1 MRKTL
6 EYQKLNGLFVF
17 CNKCR
22 SDVNGKSKT
31 AKSCNHPLESQSYKA
46 IVRIPNSGY
55 DRKTKILIARNFE
68 DAVLEF
74 VDFKKQVKN
83 PFVNSIKTAKSVK
96 TYLLIELI
104 PKYIDFM
111 NDEKVP
117 FHMKKHLTKS
127 HILTTK
133 VFLQDFAKFLKTK
146 GFNLKTTELKS
157 ITDSVVGKYCEFLE
171 TKDYSNYTYNAKIK
185 VMRTFYNYLIEKEDY
200 EIKNVWKK
208 VKLKSEKGTDE
219 SISTEDFFGLLE
231 VINETDSFDQ
241 IGKTRRN
248 MFKPWMKDLI
258 RLKAYTGRRNAE
270 LFAMKWDMI
279 HFEDGKPVFI
289 QSPNIKI
296 NRQQNNFDEK
306 DFQFAFVPV
315 AEELSELLEELGL
328 PQNIGSNHYI
338 IAPDVISNRK
348 YLEDFASKSFTFFF
362 KRLKRSYT
370 RQLKHFRKTYITQED
385 SFINRRISM
394 QHSNYQTTS
403 KHYIDR
409 KEIAKDMVKQGFRIF
424 PKQSIDSELM
434 KMERFEEQFAGDN

>member
-6 EYQKLNGLFVF
+6 EYQKINGLFVF

-55 DRKTKILIARNFE
+55 ARKTKILIARNFE

-83 PFVNSIKTAKSVK
+83 PFINSLKTAKPVK
-96 TYLLIELI
+96 TNLLIELI

-117 FHMKKHLTKS
+117 HHMKKHLTKS

-146 GFNLKTTELKS
+146 SYNLKTTELKA
-157 ITDSVVGKYCEFLE
+157 ITDAVVGKYCEYLE

-219 SISTEDFFGLLE
+219 SISTEDFYDLMKI
-231 VINETDSFDQ
+231 INETDSFDQ

-248 MFKPWMKDLI
+248 MYKPWIIDLI
-258 RLKAYTGRRNAE
+258 KLKAYTGRRNAE
-270 LFAMKWDMI
+270 LFAMRWDMI
-279 HFEDGKPVFI
+279 HFEDGKPVYI

-306 DFQFAFVPV
+306 DYQFAFVPI
-315 AEELSELLEELGL
+315 ADELSELLDELGL
-328 PQNIGSNHYI
+328 QNHLNSNSYI
-338 IAPDVISNRK
+338 IVPDVSNRK

-362 KRLKRSYT
+362 KRLKRCYS

-409 KEIAKDMVKQGFRIF
+409 KEIAKDMVKQGFRVF
-424 PKQSIDSELM
+424 PKQNIDSALI
-434 KMERFEEQFAGDN
+434 KIERFEEQFAGNN

>member
-22 SDVNGKSKT
+22 SDINGKSQK
-31 AKSCNHPLESQSYKA
+31 AKNCNHPLESQAYKA

-83 PFVNSIKTAKSVK
+83 PFTNSIKTSKPVK
-96 TYLLIELI
+96 TNLLIELMT
-104 PKYIDFM
+104 KYIDYM
-111 NDEKVP
+111 NDVKVP
-117 FHMKKHLTKS
+117 HHMKKHLTKS
-127 HILTTK
+127 HIQTTK
-133 VFLQDFAKFLKTK
+133 VFLQDFAKFLKRA
-146 GFNLKTTELKS
+146 GFNLKSTELKA
-157 ITDSVVGKYCEFLE
+157 ITDSVVGKYCEYLE
-171 TKDYSNYTYNAKIK
+171 NKDYSNYTYNAKIK
-185 VMRTFYNYLIEKEDY
+185 TMRTFYNYLIEKEDY

-219 SISTEDFFGLLE
+219 SISTEDFYGLLE
-231 VINETDSFDQ
+231 VVNETDSFDQ

-248 MFKPWMKDLI
+248 MYKPWIIDLI
-258 RLKAYTGRRNAE
+258 KLKAYTGRRNAE
-270 LFAMKWDMI
+270 LFAMRWNMI
-279 HFEDGKPVFI
+279 HFENGQPVYV

-315 AEELSELLEELGL
+315 AEELLELLNELGL
-328 PQNIGSNHYI
+328 RKNLNSESYI
-338 IAPDVISNRK
+338 IAPDVSNRK

-362 KRLKRSYT
+362 KRLNRGYS
-370 RQLKHFRKTYITQED
+370 RQFKHFRKTYITQED
-385 SFINRRISM
+385 LFINGRISM
-394 QHSNYQTTS
+394 QHSNYDITS
-403 KHYIDR
+403 KYYINR
-409 KEIAKDMVKQGFRIF
+409 KEIAKQMVVQGFRVF
-424 PKQSIDSELM
+424 PKKGIE
-434 KMERFEEQFAGDN
+434 

>member
-17 CNKCR
+17 CKKCR

-31 AKSCNHPLESQSYKA
+31 AKSCSHPIESQSYKA
-46 IVRIPNSGY
+46 VVRIPNSGY

-83 PFVNSIKTAKSVK
+83 PFVNSIKAIKPTK
-96 TYLLIELI
+96 TNLLVELMTKYL
-104 PKYIDFM
+104 DFM

-117 FHMKKHLTKS
+117 HHMKKYLTQS
-127 HILTTK
+127 HIKITT
-133 VFLQDFAKFLKTK
+133 VFLQDFAKFLRTN
-146 GFNLKTTELKS
+146 GFNLKKIELKT

-171 TKDYSNYTYNAKIK
+171 SKGYSNYTFNAKVK
-185 VMRTFYNYLIEKEDY
+185 ALRTFYNYLIEKEDY
-200 EIKNVWKK
+200 VIKNVWKK
-208 VKLKSEKGTDE
+208 VKLKSEKGADE
-219 SISTEDFFGLLE
+219 SISSEDFYGLLE

-248 MFKPWMKDLI
+248 MYKPWIKDLI
-258 RLKAYTGRRNAE
+258 KLKAFTGRRNAE
-270 LFAMKWDMI
+270 LFAMKWNMI
-279 HFEDGKPVFI
+279 HFEVGRPIFI

-315 AEELSELLEELGL
+315 AEELSELLDELGL
-328 PQNIGSNHYI
+328 QHNIGSSDYI
-338 IAPDVISNRK
+338 IAPDVQTNRK
-348 YLEDFASKSFTFFF
+348 YHEEFASKSFTFFF
-362 KRLKRSYT
+362 KRLKRSYS

-434 KMERFEEQFAGDN
+434 KIEMN

>member
-1 MRKTL
+1 
-6 EYQKLNGLFVF
+6 
-17 CNKCR
+17 
-22 SDVNGKSKT
+22 
-31 AKSCNHPLESQSYKA
+31 LESQSYKA
-46 IVRIPNSGY
+46 VVRIPNSGY
-55 DRKTKILIARNFE
+55 DRKTKILVARNYL

-74 VDFKKQVKN
+74 ANFKKQVKN
-83 PFVNSIKTAKSVK
+83 PFTNSLKTIKPAKTNK
-96 TYLLIELI
+96 LIELMSI
-104 PKYIDFM
+104 YIDFM

-117 FHMKKHLTKS
+117 HHMKKHLTKS

-133 VFLQDFAKFLKTK
+133 VFLQDFAKFLKTI
-146 GFNLKTTELKS
+146 GFNLKKIELKT

-171 TKDYSNYTYNAKIK
+171 SKDYSNYTYNAKVK
-185 VMRTFYNYLIEKEDY
+185 ALRTFYNYLIDKEDY

-219 SISTEDFFGLLE
+219 SISTEDFYQLLE

-248 MFKPWMKDLI
+248 MYKPWIRNLI
-258 RLKAYTGRRNAE
+258 KLKAYTGRRNAE

-279 HFEDGKPVFI
+279 HFEDGKPVYI

-315 AEELSELLEELGL
+315 AEELSELLDELGL
-328 PQNIGSNHYI
+328 QNHLNSDRYI
-338 IAPDVISNRK
+338 IAPDVLTNRK

-385 SFINRRISM
+385 LFINGRISM
-394 QHSNYQTTS
+394 QHSNYNITS

-409 KEIAKDMVKQGFRIF
+409 RQIAKEMVKQGFMVF
-424 PKQSIDSELM
+424 PI
-434 KMERFEEQFAGDN
+434 

>member
-17 CNKCR
+17 CKKCR
-22 SDVNGKSKT
+22 SDVNGKSKK
-31 AKSCNHPLESQSYKA
+31 AKSCNHPMESQSFKA
-46 IVRIPNSGY
+46 IVRVPNSGY
-55 DRKTKILIARNFE
+55 DRKTKILNARNFK

-74 VDFKKQVKN
+74 FDFEKQVKN
-83 PFVNSIKTAKSVK
+83 PQFNSVK
-96 TYLLIELI
+96 TLKHVKTNLLIELI

-117 FHMKKHLTKS
+117 HHMKKHLTKS
-127 HILTTK
+127 HIKTTT
-133 VFLQDFAKFLKTK
+133 VFLKDFAKFLKTN
-146 GFNLKTTELKS
+146 GFNLETTELRA

-171 TKDYSNYTYNAKIK
+171 SKDYSNYTYNAKIK
-185 VMRTFYNYLIEKEDY
+185 TMRTFYNYLIEKEDY

-208 VKLKSEKGTDE
+208 VNLKSERGTDE
-219 SISTEDFFGLLE
+219 SISAEDFYGLLD
-231 VINETDSFDQ
+231 VINETDSFEQ

-248 MFKPWMKDLI
+248 FYKPWIKDLI
-258 RLKAYTGRRNAE
+258 KLKAYTGRRNAE
-270 LFAMKWDMI
+270 LFAMRWNMI
-279 HFEDGKPVFI
+279 QFENEQPIFI

-315 AEELSELLEELGL
+315 GEELSELLIELGL
-328 PQNIGSNHYI
+328 NNHLDSNSYI
-338 IAPDVISNRK
+338 IAPEVSNRK
-348 YLEDFASKSFTFFF
+348 YLEDFSSKSFTFFF
-362 KRLKRSYT
+362 KRLKRGYS

-385 SFINRRISM
+385 LFINGRISM

-409 KEIAKDMVKQGFRIF
+409 KEIAKEMVKQGFRVF
-424 PKQSIDSELM
+424 PKQGIE
-434 KMERFEEQFAGDN
+434 

>member
-17 CNKCR
+17 CKKCR

-31 AKSCNHPLESQSYKA
+31 AKSCNHPLESQAYKA
-46 IVRIPNSGY
+46 VVRIPNSGY
-55 DRKTKILIARNFE
+55 DRKTKIFIARNFE

-83 PFVNSIKTAKSVK
+83 PFVNSLKAIKAAK
-96 TYLLIELI
+96 TNLLIELI
-104 PKYIDFM
+104 PKYLDFM

-117 FHMKKHLTKS
+117 HHMKKHLTQS
-127 HILTTK
+127 HIKTTT
-133 VFLQDFAKFLKTK
+133 VFLQDFAKFLKTN
-146 GFNLKTTELKS
+146 GFNLKKIELKA

-171 TKDYSNYTYNAKIK
+171 SKDYSNYTYNAKIK
-185 VMRTFYNYLIEKEDY
+185 ALRTFYNYLIEKEDY
-200 EIKNVWKK
+200 VIKNVWKK
-208 VKLKSEKGTDE
+208 VKLKSERGTDE
-219 SISTEDFFGLLE
+219 SISTEDFFQLLE
-231 VINETDSFDQ
+231 VINETESFDQ

-248 MFKPWMKDLI
+248 MYKPWIQDLI
-258 RLKAYTGRRNAE
+258 KLKAYTGRRNAE
-270 LFAMKWDMI
+270 LFAMRWNMI

-328 PQNIGSNHYI
+328 QQNIGSSDYI
-338 IAPDVISNRK
+338 IAPDVLTNRK
-348 YLEDFASKSFTFFF
+348 YHEEFASKSFTFFF
-362 KRLKRSYT
+362 KRLKRSYS

-385 SFINRRISM
+385 LFINGRISM
-394 QHSNYQTTS
+394 QHSNYNITS

-409 KEIAKDMVKQGFRIF
+409 KEIAKQMVMKGFRVF
-424 PKQSIDSELM
+424 PK
-434 KMERFEEQFAGDN
+434 

>member
-17 CNKCR
+17 CKKCR

-55 DRKTKILIARNFE
+55 DRKTKILNARNFE

-83 PFVNSIKTAKSVK
+83 PFINSIKTIKLAK
-96 TYLLIELI
+96 TNLLIELI
-104 PKYIDFM
+104 PKYIDYM
-111 NDEKVP
+111 NDVKVP
-117 FHMKKHLTKS
+117 HHMKKHLTKS

-146 GFNLKTTELKS
+146 SFNLKTTELKA
-157 ITDSVVGKYCEFLE
+157 ITDAVVGKYCEFLE
-171 TKDYSNYTYNAKIK
+171 GKDYSNYTYNAKVK
-185 VMRTFYNYLIEKEDY
+185 ALRTFYNYLIEKEDY
-200 EIKNVWKK
+200 VIKNVWKK

-219 SISTEDFFGLLE
+219 SISTEDFYGLLK

-248 MFKPWMKDLI
+248 MYKPWIIDLI
-258 RLKAYTGRRNAE
+258 KLKAFTGRRNAE
-270 LFAMKWDMI
+270 LFAMRWDMI

-315 AEELSELLEELGL
+315 AEELSKLLDELRLHENVGA
-328 PQNIGSNHYI
+328 SDYI
-338 IAPDVISNRK
+338 IAPDVLSNRK

-362 KRLKRSYT
+362 KRLKRSYS

-394 QHSNYQTTS
+394 QHSNYNITS

-409 KEIAKDMVKQGFRIF
+409 KEIAKDMVKHGFIVF
-424 PKQSIDSELM
+424 PKQSVDSELM
-434 KMERFEEQFAGDN
+434 KFDDNNNI